1 MDDIFLDI
9 NMKPTLWYR
18 QSRRGD
24 FVTNTPAPFLTKWD
38 RLHRLYVELSLI
50 D

>member
-1 MDDIFLDI
+1 MAI
-9 NMKPTLWYR
+9 
-18 QSRRGD
+18 RGGVI

-38 RLHRLYVELSLI
+38 RLHRLYVELSLM

>member
-1 MDDIFLDI
+1 MGDIFLDI
-9 NMKPTLWYR
+9 NMKPTLLYAN
-18 QSRRGD
+18 RGGVS
-24 FVTNTPAPFLTKWD
+24 FVTDTPAPFLTKWD